1 MDDLFGKMQ
10 SVLSDP
16 ESMQQ
21 LKELAALIE
30 DNESADDSKRTVRQ
44 ENSSN
49 DSASDNLGFDIGK
62 LMELSSLMN
71 STKNDEDAALLLALK
86 PHLKEERQQKV
97 DKAVKM
103 LKMLS
108 IWKTLK
114 DTGILKDFL

>member
-21 LKELAALIE
+21 LQELAALMD
-30 DNESADDSKRTVRQ
+30 DNEAADDKGQTAQQEQSSADM
-44 ENSSN
+44 
-49 DSASDNLGFDIGK
+49 GFDIGK

-86 PHLKEERQQKV
+86 PHLKEERQHKV
-97 DKAVKM
+97 DKAVKL
-103 LKMLS
+103 LKVLS
-108 IWKTLK
+108 VWKTLK

>member
-21 LKELAALIE
+21 LQELAALMG
-30 DNESADDSKRTVRQ
+30 DNEAAEDKGQTAQQEQSSADMGF
-44 ENSSN
+44 N
-49 DSASDNLGFDIGK
+49 FDIGK

-71 STKNDEDAALLLALK
+71 NTKNDEDAALLLALK
-86 PHLKEERQQKV
+86 PHLKEERQHKV
-97 DKAVKM
+97 DKAVKL
-103 LKMLS
+103 LKMLNV
-108 IWKTLK
+108 WKNLK

>member
-21 LKELAALIE
+21 LQELASLLGN
-30 DNESADDSKRTVRQ
+30 DDDSDEEQAAHQ
-44 ENSSN
+44 EKSSE
-49 DSASDNLGFDIGK
+49 DSGFDIGK
-62 LMELSSLMN
+62 IMQLSSLMN

-86 PHLKEERQQKV
+86 PHLKEERQKKV
-97 DKAVKM
+97 DKAVKL
-103 LKMLS
+103 LKL
-108 IWKTLK
+108 IDVWKTLK

>member
-21 LKELAALIE
+21 LQELAALMG
-30 DNESADDSKRTVRQ
+30 DSNEESDDKGQTAQQEKSSADM
-44 ENSSN
+44 
-49 DSASDNLGFDIGK
+49 GFDIGK
-62 LMELSSLMN
+62 LIELSSMMN

-97 DKAVKM
+97 DKAVKL
-103 LKMLS
+103 LKMLN